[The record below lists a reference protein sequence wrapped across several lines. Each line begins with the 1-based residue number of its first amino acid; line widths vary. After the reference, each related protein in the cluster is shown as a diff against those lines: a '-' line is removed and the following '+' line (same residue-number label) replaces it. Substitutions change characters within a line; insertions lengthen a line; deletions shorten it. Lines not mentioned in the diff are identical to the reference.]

1 MVYIWQWFSGKN
13 LSLNYGDITVSATCT
28 TDDSET
34 LEYDISIEQHEANG
48 VQDGSAE
55 YANVSS
61 ANVSMQHCF
70 FNSIVYLYLSQYLC
84 YCRIKSPFNPH
95 DCINTNPALK

>member
-1 MVYIWQWFSGKN
+1 MICIYQWFSGKH

-34 LEYDISIEQHEANG
+34 LEYDIFIEQHEANG
-48 VQDGSAE
+48 VQGGSAE

-61 ANVSMQHCF
+61 ANVCNTGVCF
-70 FNSIVYLYLSQYLC
+70 LIKFYCIFILLLYITISLL
-84 YCRIKSPFNPH
+84 
-95 DCINTNPALK
+95 L